1 MPIAAAEARA
11 VLRVLLAVAA
21 ADGSIDDEELQTLAI
36 VGDQM
41 GAKPDSA
48 RAIDVDA
55 ELRSILT
62 PPARDLTVRAALAI
76 AAVDGVCTPEEH
88 ALLERIDAA
97 FGRKSS
103 REILVG
109 SEQQWLARMGD
120 AREALARATD
130 DFLHALARRSGSTDA
145 AVYDALLSQLDDRKR
160 KALGAALRT

>member
-1 MPIAAAEARA
+1 MTIAPAEARA

-21 ADGSIDDEELQTLAI
+21 ADGAIDDEELQTLAV

-41 GAKPDSA
+41 GAKPDGA

-55 ELRSILT
+55 ELRSILS

-76 AAVDGVCTPEEH
+76 AAVDGICTPEEH
-88 ALLERIDAA
+88 SLLERIDAA

-103 REILVG
+103 RETLIG
-109 SEQQWLARMGD
+109 NERQWLARMGD

-130 DFLHALARRSGSTDA
+130 DFLHALARSGGSTDA
-145 AVYDALLSQLDDRKR
+145 VAYDALLAQLDERKR